1 MANFNIKTKSKQ
13 LNDDRFEIH
22 LSVCVLTQIDIF
34 VSDDIIVASRLAFQ
48 TLFFHTHSLS
58 RCVCQIAALRL
69 YVSYNCVLYMRTT
82 FNVCVR
88 MTVVILTFCKRL
100 LYYWQKKLYYTS
112 NEITNGCQMLKQA
125 FVFVVFFFVCTTN

>member
-48 TLFFHTHSLS
+48 TLFFHTHTLSLS
-58 RCVCQIAALRL
+58 LVLCVRL
-69 YVSYNCVLYMRTT
+69 QRYACTYRTT
-82 FNVCVR
+82 
-88 MTVVILTFCKRL
+88 
-100 LYYWQKKLYYTS
+100 
-112 NEITNGCQMLKQA
+112 
-125 FVFVVFFFVCTTN
+125 VFFICELHSMYAFE

>member
-48 TLFFHTHSLS
+48 TLFFHTYSLS
-58 RCVCQIAALRL
+58 QSLCVSDCSATFVRIVQLCSLYANYIQCMRSNDSCNFDILQAASLLLAKKIIL
-69 YVSYNCVLYMRTT
+69 Y
-82 FNVCVR
+82 
-88 MTVVILTFCKRL
+88 
-100 LYYWQKKLYYTS
+100 
-112 NEITNGCQMLKQA
+112 E
-125 FVFVVFFFVCTTN
+125 